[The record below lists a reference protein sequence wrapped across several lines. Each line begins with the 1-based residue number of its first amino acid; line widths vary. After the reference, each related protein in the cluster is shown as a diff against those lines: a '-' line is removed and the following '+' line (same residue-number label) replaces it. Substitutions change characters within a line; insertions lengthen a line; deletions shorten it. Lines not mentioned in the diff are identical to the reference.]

1 MVTACMIW
9 WAMSLSGVF
18 CGAVLGSTILP
29 PSCGLPPQ
37 PQSIAF
43 LRQTRVSLCVR
54 ILAQVHSSLSV
65 LCMALTEYLVKGV
78 LSRYCR
84 FLNKGVGVESS
95 EKLMKELSDPSP
107 RLGPNPKNN
116 LNSNTSERNGQ
127 SRILYHHP
135 SNLLASLLFYIS
147 ELISQLHNTTT
158 TTNYKTSNI

>member
-1 MVTACMIW
+1 MACMIW
-9 WAMSLSGVF
+9 KAMALSGVF

-43 LRQTRVSLCVR
+43 LRQTRVSLQDFSAGPLILVR
-54 ILAQVHSSLSV
+54 AMH
-65 LCMALTEYLVKGV
+65 G
-78 LSRYCR
+78 
-84 FLNKGVGVESS
+84 LNRVSGQRGYPSPVDFWIGEVGVESS

-147 ELISQLHNTTT
+147 ELISQIHNTTT
-158 TTNYKTSNI
+158 TANYKTSNI

>member
-1 MVTACMIW
+1 MACF
-9 WAMSLSGVF
+9 AERFLVQLYSPLHV
-18 CGAVLGSTILP
+18 AYRLNLN
-29 PSCGLPPQ
+29 PSPSYDKHGFRC
-37 PQSIAF
+37 
-43 LRQTRVSLCVR
+43 R
-54 ILAQVHSSLSV
+54 ILAQVHPSLSV

-147 ELISQLHNTTT
+147 ELISQIHNTTT
-158 TTNYKTSNI
+158 TANYQTCNI

>member
-1 MVTACMIW
+1 MVQLYSPLHVAYR
-9 WAMSLSGVF
+9 LN
-18 CGAVLGSTILP
+18 LN
-29 PSCGLPPQ
+29 PSPSYDKHG
-37 PQSIAF
+37 F
-43 LRQTRVSLCVR
+43 RCVR
-54 ILAQVHSSLSV
+54 ILGSQVHSSLSV
-65 LCMALTEYLVKGV
+65 LCMVLTEYLVKGV

-84 FLNKGVGVESS
+84 FLDKGVGVESS

-147 ELISQLHNTTT
+147 ELISQIHNTTT